1 MKEFLKF
8 KVSDGSSSQDI
19 SEAGT
24 YYIPIDSILVVDN
37 NAASGTGVNT
47 FIVWQNTP
55 NTSGNVNFYTFEL
68 NTPPTNET
76 FAAFNKALEAN
87 PGGRSIELQ
96 LPTGQEIEGWQTSGE
111 GTY

>member
-1 MKEFLKF
+1 MKEFLEF
-8 KVSDGSSSQDI
+8 KVADVASSQDVDV
-19 SEAGT
+19 AGT

-37 NAASGTGVNT
+37 NAGVGTGVNT
-47 FIVWQNTP
+47 FIIWQNTP
-55 NTSGNVNFYTFEL
+55 NTSGNVNFYTFQL

-87 PGGRSIELQ
+87 PGGKSIELQ
-96 LPTGQEIEGWQTSGE
+96 LPNGQEILGWSVQGE

>member
-8 KVSDGSSSQDI
+8 KVADGVSSEDVFI
-19 SEAGT
+19 AGT

-37 NAASGTGVNT
+37 NAAPGTGVNT

-55 NTSGNVNFYTFEL
+55 NNGLVNFYTFEL

-76 FAAFNKALEAN
+76 YAAFNKTLEAN
-87 PGGRSIELQ
+87 PGGKSIEFQ
-96 LPTGQEIEGWQTSGE
+96 LPTGQEILGWSFQGE
-111 GTY
+111 STY

>member
-8 KVSDGSSSQDI
+8 KSVDGASGQDI
-19 SEAGT
+19 NIAGT

-37 NAASGTGVNT
+37 NAASGTGPNT
-47 FIVWQNTP
+47 FIVWANTP
-55 NTSGNVNFYTFEL
+55 NTSGNVNFLTFEL

-76 FAAFNKALEAN
+76 FAAFNKALEAK
-87 PGGRSIELQ
+87 PGGKFIELQ
-96 LPTGQEIEGWQTSGE
+96 LPAGQEIIGWQTSGE